1 MCEEGRFREDLYYRL
16 KVVPVRV
23 PPLRERR
30 EDILLLAKSFLY
42 AFSKQFGKSFQ
53 GFSTEAEM
61 ALLNYP
67 WPGNI
72 RELKNL
78 MERTV
83 LLEAGTRVET
93 EMLKLGS
100 GRTTREVDSPAARLE
115 EILEQPGLPAGGI
128 PFEDLMAEIEQLL
141 IYKASEATSWNQ
153 SRTADLLRLK
163 RDKLRYRMKLYN
175 IVRPAHRH
183 VA

>member
-1 MCEEGRFREDLYYRL
+1 
-16 KVVPVRV
+16 VRV

-30 EDILLLAKSFLY
+30 DDILPLAKHFLY
-42 AFSKQFGKSFQ
+42 AFSKQFGKDFQ
-53 GFSTEAEM
+53 GMSPEAEHT
-61 ALLNYP
+61 LLDYP

-83 LLEAGTRVET
+83 LLESGNRVEV

-100 GRTTREVDSPAARLE
+100 GRTTRETDSPVAHLE
-115 EILEQPGLPAGGI
+115 LLLEQPGLPGEGV
-128 PFEDLMAEIEQLL
+128 PFEELLGEIEKAL
-141 IYKASEATSWNQ
+141 IIKASEATNWNQ
-153 SRTADLLRLK
+153 SRTADLLQLK
-163 RDKLRYRMKLYN
+163 RDKLRYRMKLYG
-175 IVRPAHRH
+175 ISRPPGRQ